1 MYEVFRKL
9 CEGKGVTPYAVCK
22 AIGIRQVTISDWK
35 NGRSIPKQD
44 KMQLIADYFK
54 VPMEYLM
61 TGKMPAAHYGDPET
75 AAIAQAVLE
84 NKDLRGLFMAAKD
97 AKPED
102 IQFVYNALLHLKA
115 KEKGDQN

>member
-1 MYEVFRKL
+1 MYEVFMRL
-9 CEGKGVTPYAVCK
+9 CESKGVSPTSVLLSL
-22 AIGIRQVTISDWK
+22 GITKSTLSGWKEGKFFPNADKIRKIS
-35 NGRSIPKQD
+35 N
-44 KMQLIADYFK
+44 YFG

-61 TGKMPAAHYGDPET
+61 TGVMPAVHFEDEET

-102 IQFVYNALLHLKA
+102 IQHVYETLLFLKS
-115 KEKGDQN
+115 KENQ